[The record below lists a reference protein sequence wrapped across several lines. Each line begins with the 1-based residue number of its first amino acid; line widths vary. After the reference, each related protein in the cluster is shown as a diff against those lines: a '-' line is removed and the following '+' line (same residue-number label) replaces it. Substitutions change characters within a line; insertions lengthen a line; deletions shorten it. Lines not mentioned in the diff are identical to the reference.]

1 MIPSDNF
8 KPAPMTSNEE
18 RRLEALKKLG
28 VIGTN
33 QGDIFD
39 IYSELALEVSG
50 FFAATC
56 SLIDVDTQHG
66 ISLCSLN
73 GELEKMTEGKPVK
86 VERAQSPCAY
96 TILTPEPLLVP
107 DCREHEIFKN
117 AGAVKAGMIVA
128 YAGFPI
134 INKDNYVFGTICLF
148 DPKIKVLENQ
158 EVKLLE
164 KLTKRLAHQLDTQAE
179 QKAITAEKI
188 SGAINVFTET
198 VNESSLE
205 DFNFFLNICAGR
217 DIELKKCKN
226 LKNQNLC
233 SVDKNGNMVL
243 TDKGQKLQ
251 FKMGLQTRTLNKRKV
266 EGEAANVLVDSM
278 LSELEE
284 L

>member
-1 MIPSDNF
+1 LIPSDNF

-18 RRLEALKKLG
+18 RRLEALKRLG
-28 VIGTN
+28 VIGTD

-107 DCREHEIFKN
+107 DCREHKIFKD
-117 AGAVKAGMIVA
+117 AGTVKAGMVVA

-148 DPKIKVLENQ
+148 DPNIKKLKKQ
-158 EVKLLE
+158 EIKLLE

-179 QKAITAEKI
+179 QKAVTAEKI
-188 SGAINVFTET
+188 SLAIGIFEERVSEC
-198 VNESSLE
+198 SLK
-205 DFNFFLNICAGR
+205 DFKYFINLCAGR
-217 DIELKKCKN
+217 DIELEKCHN
-226 LKNQNLC
+226 LKSNELC
-233 SVDKNGNMVL
+233 SVNKNGSMEL
-243 TDKGQKLQ
+243 TEKGQELQ
-251 FKMGLQTRTLNKRKV
+251 IKMGLQTRTLNKRKV
-266 EGEAANVLVDSM
+266 EGEAANLLVDSM
-278 LSELEE
+278 LSELEA

>member
-18 RRLEALKKLG
+18 RRLEELKKLG